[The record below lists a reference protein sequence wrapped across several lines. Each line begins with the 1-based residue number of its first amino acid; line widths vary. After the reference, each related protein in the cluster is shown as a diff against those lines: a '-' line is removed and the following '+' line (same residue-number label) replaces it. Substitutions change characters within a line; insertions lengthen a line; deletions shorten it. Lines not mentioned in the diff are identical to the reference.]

1 MVNYLCIL
9 IDWNFNFEIQ
19 FSFSHIIYPICVFYY
34 SIFMI
39 QFQICSFKEA
49 LRYAIHLVENMI
61 SQGLSGTW
69 IQMDSIF
76 IEMISD
82 KSRFG
87 PKWFVQIQQFRG
99 VNNSFQSFKGQKFQ
113 NIFFLVLQKTNK
125 KIS

>member
-39 QFQICSFKEA
+39 QFQICSFKKA

-87 PKWFVQIQQFRG
+87 SKWFVQIQQFRG

-113 NIFFLVLQKTNK
+113 NIFFSCLTKN
-125 KIS
+125 